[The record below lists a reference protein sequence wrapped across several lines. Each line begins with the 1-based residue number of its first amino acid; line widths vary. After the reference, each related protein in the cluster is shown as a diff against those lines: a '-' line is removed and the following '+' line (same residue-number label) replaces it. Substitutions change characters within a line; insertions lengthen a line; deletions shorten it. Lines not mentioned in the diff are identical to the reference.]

1 MNFAVGTLIAFASIL
16 GGYAAM
22 GGHLAVIWQPWE
34 FVIIGGAALG
44 TFIIAN
50 PIYTIK
56 DTGAAVM
63 HAILSKS
70 VKTSDYMDVL
80 GLLYSL
86 LQELRSKGKGAI
98 ESHVDSPESSSH
110 FQAHPAILNNKQ
122 MTTFICDYFRLMIIG
137 SAKTHEFE
145 SLMDEELETISKDFM
160 KPYHALGSIAESLPA
175 LGIVAAVL
183 GVIKA
188 MGALDQS
195 PELLGALIGAALVGT
210 FAGIFLSYGIVTPIA
225 NCVKSNREK
234 NCRPYI
240 IIKQTLLAY
249 MNGSLPQIAVEF
261 GRKTIPH
268 GERPTIDE
276 VEKRTNGETAVV

>member
-1 MNFAVGTLIAFASIL
+1 MNFAIGSLIAFASIL

-22 GGHLAVIWQPWE
+22 GGHRSVIWQPWE

-56 DTGAAVM
+56 DTGVSIW

-80 GLLYSL
+80 GLLCSL
-86 LQELRSKGKGAI
+86 LQGLRSKGKGAI
-98 ESHVDSPESSSH
+98 EGHVDSPESSSH
-110 FQAHPAILNNKQ
+110 FQAHPTILGNKQ

-145 SLMDEELETISKDFM
+145 SLIDEELETISKDLM
-160 KPYHALGSIAESLPA
+160 KPYHALSSIAEFFPP

-183 GVIKA
+183 SVIKA

-195 PELLGALIGAALVGT
+195 PELLGALIGQLWLR
-210 FAGIFLSYGIVTPIA
+210 LSLAFFIPTV
-225 NCVKSNREK
+225 
-234 NCRPYI
+234 
-240 IIKQTLLAY
+240 LL
-249 MNGSLPQIAVEF
+249 L
-261 GRKTIPH
+261 R
-268 GERPTIDE
+268 
-276 VEKRTNGETAVV
+276 